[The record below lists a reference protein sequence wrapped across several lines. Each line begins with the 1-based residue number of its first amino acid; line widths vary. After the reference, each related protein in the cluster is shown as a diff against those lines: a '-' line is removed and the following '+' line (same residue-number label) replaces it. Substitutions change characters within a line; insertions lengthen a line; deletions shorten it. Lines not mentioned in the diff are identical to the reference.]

1 MSKKY
6 SEFEQYLNPGGH
18 LINLD
23 DETWEEVNEYLDSDR
38 GDELLDEVRESL
50 KSGEFESSDNETE
63 ESDEENRS
71 SLHRHIQCRTDQQP
85 LQACPEGA
93 CRSFV
98 KTKNDMGE
106 SQNAWVLYPI

>member
-23 DETWEEVNEYLDSDR
+23 DETWEEVNEYLDSGR

-71 SLHRHIQCRTDQQP
+71 
-85 LQACPEGA
+85 QAKLYTMPE
-93 CRSFV
+93 REKSE
-98 KTKNDMGE
+98 E
-106 SQNAWVLYPI
+106 SD

>member
-6 SEFEQYLNPGGH
+6 SEFEQYMNPGGH

-23 DETWEEVNEYLDSDR
+23 DETWEEVNEYLDSGR

-71 SLHRHIQCRTDQQP
+71 QAKLYTMPEREKSEGSDEDQKLIEYLP
-85 LQACPEGA
+85 FL
-93 CRSFV
+93 
-98 KTKNDMGE
+98 
-106 SQNAWVLYPI
+106 